1 MDCTL
6 PTRMARGGQFLHRT
20 GNSTYDQRNKFKSQI
35 MNSKYKLDQTP
46 LDPDCHCPAC
56 QKYDKA
62 YLHHLFKTQ
71 ELLGYRLMTLHNL
84 SFMINTTTQIRNS
97 LKDGTFSKL
106 KYNWLGRN

>member
-1 MDCTL
+1 
-6 PTRMARGGQFLHRT
+6 
-20 GNSTYDQRNKFKSQI
+20 

-46 LDPDCHCPAC
+46 LDPDCHCPTC